1 MMTTKENTMTDFNT
15 VLSFVTLD
23 ATQDQL
29 ENIMEAMKFRREKLS
44 KLAKYSFK
52 AGMPVV
58 FTHKGVTYNG
68 TLKSVKV
75 KKAVVEC
82 IMPNTRAYNSRM
94 QPVPATV
101 LYNVPLNMLK
111 AA

>member
-29 ENIMEAMKFRREKLS
+29 ENLMEAMKFRREKLS

-58 FTHKGVTYNG
+58 FDVLCHEIKGLGMNIQLEKQTTEANI
-68 TLKSVKV
+68 L
-75 KKAVVEC
+75 
-82 IMPNTRAYNSRM
+82 
-94 QPVPATV
+94 
-101 LYNVPLNMLK
+101 L
-111 AA
+111 